1 LAGRVRQTL
10 VIGSKGEAVMTNDL
24 KARAPRDLNRIGMDE
39 AWEIQWWT
47 VKFAVTED
55 ELRKAVAAVGPTP
68 AEVER
73 HLKEAARKSFKKM
86 GED

>member
-1 LAGRVRQTL
+1 MLL
-10 VIGSKGEAVMTNDL
+10 IGSKGEAVMSNE
-24 KARAPRDLNRIGMDE
+24 RAPRDPNRIGMDE
-39 AWEIQWWT
+39 AWEVQWWS

-55 ELRKAVAAVGPTP
+55 QLRKAVAAVGPTP

-73 HLKEAARKSFKKM
+73 HLKEAAKTSFKKM